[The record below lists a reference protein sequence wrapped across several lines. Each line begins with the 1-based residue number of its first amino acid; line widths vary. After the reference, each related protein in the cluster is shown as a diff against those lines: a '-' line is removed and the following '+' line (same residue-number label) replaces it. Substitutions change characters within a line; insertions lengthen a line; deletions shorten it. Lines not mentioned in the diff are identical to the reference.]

1 MLHKGVIA
9 QMSRSLRES
18 SIRRFAIAVLLFAVT
33 AAVSMAQTGST
44 GAIAGVIT
52 DPAGSVVPQ
61 ADIKVTNTETG
72 ETRTTTSQTNG
83 AYIVPL
89 LPPGL
94 YRVDVSKSGFKLSS
108 YPNIRVNVTETET
121 LNARLEVGALT
132 EQITVAAEAEQLQ
145 TETSVLGRVTNEEMV
160 VNLPLVTRNYTQI
173 IGLNAGVSAD
183 VTNATELG
191 RGSGGLSNFS
201 AGGVHIKDNNYQ
213 MDGVSTND
221 IQNSGSFSGGVA
233 IPNPD
238 TIQEFKVQVGQYD
251 ATYGKNAGANVN
263 VVTKGGT
270 NAFHG
275 TVFEFF
281 RNEKLNAN
289 DFFFNRAGQKR
300 PLLRQNQYGGTLGG
314 PVVKDKLFFFVSYQ
328 GTKQLNGVSGQCSS
342 SYTMVP
348 LTNDRSR
355 TALGRLFA
363 GQRGA
368 QQVALGNVGPAISAD
383 GSNISAPA
391 FALLNLKLPN
401 GQYAIPSPQRIDPSQ
416 PFSSQGSSVYSSACT
431 FNEDQFMTNAD
442 YLPSAK
448 SRLAFRFFWAN
459 SDQTITFPPTNLGG
473 ATAPGW
479 PWLNPNK
486 FRNVSLTHTYVFNPT
501 LLNEFEIAY
510 HRQWA
515 FTFQTEPVKYSDFG
529 VNAPAYDDG
538 IPAINFQGA
547 APTLGGNGQTLL
559 NIQNAYILQDSLA
572 YTRGRHTF
580 RFGGGVERLDNNLQQ
595 FHYIAG
601 LVFLSFPDFLLGL
614 NATQSGTAGA
624 GVPVGNIFQSV
635 DLPGLFDRSWRVW
648 NADWFVQDDIKV
660 SRRLTLNVGFRYE
673 RLGNFAEQLGR
684 NSDFDYSKANQNPP
698 AAGSLQGYTVPS
710 NYKGTIPDGV
720 TKVGS
725 TTGLNDVGQN
735 TWNPRLGLAWQ
746 LPGTDRLVLRGGY
759 GIYHSRTTG
768 QPFIQLLT
776 APPFAV
782 LTSLASTQNG
792 AATLANPFP
801 PAVTI
806 PVFPPY
812 SPTTSRTLTIIDL
825 NSRPPM
831 LQRYSMG
838 LQTKLARDLVLE
850 VGYSGS
856 RGTHLLRSRSVNQAL
871 LASAASP
878 IRGVTTNT
886 VANIPLR
893 VPYQGFTSS
902 GLTDIE
908 PSGANWY
915 SALDVS
921 LEKRFNHGLQFLAS
935 YTFARLL
942 ATDSFSSS
950 GANGGSATGN
960 QNDPRQRY
968 GPDNF
973 VRDQRFVLSA
983 VYALP
988 WLRNSRSF
996 MGEVLGGWQLSGVT
1010 TVQTGRRITIT
1021 QTNSANVFGISSDR
1035 AQLAP
1040 GCTYPQLVTSGSIQS
1055 RLTNYFNKSCFMSL
1069 FPIVGDDNRATT
1081 FGNAGVG
1088 IVRGPDQANLD
1099 LSVLKQFPIPAWTD
1113 RMRLEF
1119 RAEFF
1124 NALNH
1129 PQFGDPTASFTS
1141 ASFGRILTT
1150 SVNPRVIQF
1159 ALKLG
1164 F

>member
-1 MLHKGVIA
+1 MKLMFQHSIRKWAVSLLLLAVTTVIA
-9 QMSRSLRES
+9 
-18 SIRRFAIAVLLFAVT
+18 VG
-33 AAVSMAQTGST
+33 QTGST
-44 GAIAGVIT
+44 GAIAGVVT
-52 DPAGSVVPQ
+52 DPAGSMVPQ
-61 ADIKVTNTETG
+61 AEIKVTSADTG
-72 ETRTTTSQTNG
+72 EVRTTMSQTNG
-83 AYIVPL
+83 GYLVAL

-94 YRVDVSKSGFKLSS
+94 YRVDISKAGFKLST
-108 YPNIRVNVTETET
+108 YPDVRVTVTETAT
-121 LNARLEVGALT
+121 LNARLEVGAVS
-132 EQITVAAEAEQLQ
+132 EQVTVSSEAEQLQ
-145 TETSVLGRVTNEEMV
+145 TESSALGRVTNEEMV
-160 VNLPLVTRNYTQI
+160 GNLPLVTRNYTQI
-173 IGLNAGVSAD
+173 IGLNPGISAE

-191 RGSGGLSNFS
+191 RGNGGLSNFS
-201 AGGVHIKDNNYQ
+201 AGGVHQKDNNYL

-275 TVFEFF
+275 TAFEFF

-314 PVVKDKLFFFVSYQ
+314 PIIKDKLFFFVSYQ
-328 GTKQLNGVSGQCSS
+328 GTRQLNGVSTQCSS

-348 LTNDRSR
+348 LTDDRSR

-363 GQRGA
+363 GQRGT
-368 QQVALGNVGPAISAD
+368 QQVALGNVGPAILAD
-383 GSNISAPA
+383 GSNISPQA

-416 PFSSQGSSVYSSACT
+416 PFAAQGSSVYSSACT

-442 YLPSAK
+442 YLPTAK
-448 SRLAFRFFWAN
+448 SRLAYRFFWAN

-486 FRNVSLTHTYVFNPT
+486 FRNFSLTHTYIFSPT

-515 FTFQTEPVKYSDFG
+515 YTFQTEPVKYSDFG
-529 VNAPAYDDG
+529 VNAPPYDDG

-547 APTLGGNGQTLL
+547 APTLGGNGQTLQS
-559 NIQNAYILQDSLA
+559 IQNSYILQDSLA
-572 YTRGRHTF
+572 FTHGRHAL
-580 RFGGGVERLDNNLQQ
+580 RFGGGLERIDNNLEQ

-601 LVFLSFPDFLLGL
+601 LIFLSFPDFLLGL
-614 NATQSGTAGA
+614 NATQAGTAAA
-624 GVPVGNIFQSV
+624 GVPVGNVFQSV
-635 DLPGLFDRSWRVW
+635 DLPGLFDRAWRIW
-648 NADWFVQDDIKV
+648 DGDLYAQDDIKV
-660 SRRLTLNVGFRYE
+660 SRRFTLNIGFRYE
-673 RLGNFAEQLGR
+673 RLGHFADQLGR
-684 NSDFDYSKANQNPP
+684 NSNFDYSRANQNPP
-698 AAGSLQGYTVPS
+698 AAGTLQGFTVPS
-710 NYKGTIPDGV
+710 NYKGSVPDGV
-720 TKVGS
+720 TKLSS
-725 TTGLNDVGQN
+725 TTGLNDAGQN
-735 TWNPRLGLAWQ
+735 TWNPRLGFAWQ

-801 PAVTI
+801 PAVTL
-806 PVFPPY
+806 PAFQPY

-825 NSRPPM
+825 NSRPPS

-838 LQTKLARDLVLE
+838 LQTKLARSVVLE
-850 VGYSGS
+850 IGYNGT

-871 LASAASP
+871 LASPSNP

-902 GLTDIE
+902 GMTDIE
-908 PSGANWY
+908 ASGANWY
-915 SALDVS
+915 NALDVS
-921 LEKRFNHGLQFLAS
+921 LEKRFSHGLQFLAS
-935 YTFARLL
+935 YTWARLL
-942 ATDSFSSS
+942 STDSFSSN
-950 GANGGSATGN
+950 GGNGGSATGN

-983 VYALP
+983 VYSLP
-988 WLRNSRSF
+988 WLKNSHSL

-1010 TVQTGRRITIT
+1010 TIQSGRLLTLT
-1021 QTNSANVFGISSDR
+1021 QTNSANIFGISADR

-1040 GCTYPQLVTSGSIQS
+1040 GCTYPQLMTSGSVES
-1055 RLTNYFNKSCFMSL
+1055 RLNTYFNRSCIST
-1069 FPIVGDDNRATT
+1069 FPIIGDDNRATA
-1081 FGNAGVG
+1081 FGNSGVG
-1088 IVRGPDQANLD
+1088 IVRGPNQANVD

-1113 RMRLEF
+1113 RTRLEF
-1119 RAEFF
+1119 RGEFF

-1129 PQFGDPTASFTS
+1129 PQFSDPTLSVTS

-1159 ALKLG
+1159 ALK
-1164 F
+1164 FAF

>member
-1 MLHKGVIA
+1 
-9 QMSRSLRES
+9 MSGSFRES
-18 SIRRFAIAVLLFAVT
+18 SIHTWAMALVLLAFTTVLLT
-33 AAVSMAQTGST
+33 AQSGST
-44 GAIAGVIT
+44 GAITGVVT

-72 ETRTTTSQTNG
+72 EVRTTASQANG
-83 AYIVPL
+83 TYLVPL
-89 LPPGL
+89 LPPGA
-94 YRVDVSKSGFKLSS
+94 YRVEISKAGFKLSS
-108 YPNIRVNVTETET
+108 YAAIRVNVTETET
-121 LNARLEVGALT
+121 LNGRLEVGAVN
-132 EQITVAAEAEQLQ
+132 EQVTVSAEAEQLQ
-145 TETSVLGRVTNEEMV
+145 TESAALGRVTNEEMV

-173 IGLNAGVSAD
+173 IGLNPGVSAD

-191 RGSGGLSNFS
+191 RGSGGQSNFS
-201 AGGVHIKDNNYQ
+201 AGGVHMKDNNYQ
-213 MDGVSTND
+213 MDGVSADD

-270 NAFHG
+270 NSFHG
-275 TVFEFF
+275 TAFEFF

-314 PVVKDKLFFFVSYQ
+314 PIVRDKLFFFVSYQ
-328 GTKQLNGVSGQCSS
+328 GTKQLNGVSTQCSS
-342 SYTMVP
+342 NYTMVP
-348 LTNDRSR
+348 LTDDRSR

-368 QQVALGNVGPAISAD
+368 QQAALGNVGPAILPD
-383 GSNISAPA
+383 GSNISPQA

-416 PFSSQGSSVYSSACT
+416 PFAAQGSSVYSSACT

-442 YLPSAK
+442 YLPSTK

-486 FRNVSLTHTYVFNPT
+486 FRNVSVTHTYVFSPR
-501 LLNEFEIAY
+501 LLNELTLAF

-515 FTFQTEPVKYSDFG
+515 FTYQTEPVKYSDFG

-547 APTLGGNGQTLL
+547 APTLGGNGQTLQS
-559 NIQNAYILQDSLA
+559 IQNAYILQDALA
-572 YTRGRHTF
+572 YTWGRHAL
-580 RFGGGVERLDNNLQQ
+580 RFGGGLERLDNNLEQ

-601 LVFLSFPDFLLGL
+601 LIFLSFPDFLLGL
-614 NATQSGTAGA
+614 NATQSGTAAA

-635 DLPGLFDRSWRVW
+635 DLPGLFDRAWRIW
-648 NADWFVQDDIKV
+648 DGDLYAQDDIKV
-660 SRRLTLNVGFRYE
+660 SRRFTLNVGFRYE
-673 RLGNFAEQLGR
+673 RLGNFSERLGR

-698 AAGSLQGYTVPS
+698 ASGSLQGYTVPA
-710 NYKGTIPDGV
+710 NYKGTVPDGV
-720 TKVGS
+720 TKVGNNS
-725 TTGLNDVGQN
+725 GLNDVGLN
-735 TWNPRLGLAWQ
+735 TWNPRLGFAWQ
-746 LPGTDRLVLRGGY
+746 LPGTDRFVLRGGY

-801 PAVTI
+801 PAVTLPI
-806 PVFPPY
+806 FPTY
-812 SPTTSRTLTIIDL
+812 SPATSRTLTIIDL

-850 VGYSGS
+850 AGYSGS

-871 LASAASP
+871 LASASNP

-908 PSGANWY
+908 PAGANWY
-915 SALDVS
+915 NALDVS
-921 LEKRFNHGLQFLAS
+921 LEKRFSHGLQFLAS

-942 ATDSFSSS
+942 ASDSFSSS

-988 WLRNSRSF
+988 WLRNNRSF
-996 MGEVLGGWQLSGVT
+996 AGEVLGGWQLSGVT
-1010 TVQTGRRITIT
+1010 TIQTGRRITIT

-1035 AQLAP
+1035 AQLVA
-1040 GCTYPQLVTSGSIQS
+1040 GCTYPQLVTSGSLES
-1055 RLTNYFNKSCFMSL
+1055 RLNNYFNKSCITSQ

-1081 FGNAGVG
+1081 FGNSGIG
-1088 IVRGPDQANLD
+1088 IVRGADQANLD
-1099 LSVLKQFPIPAWTD
+1099 LSLLKQFAIPAWTD
-1113 RMRLEF
+1113 RTRLEF

-1159 ALKLG
+1159 ALKFG